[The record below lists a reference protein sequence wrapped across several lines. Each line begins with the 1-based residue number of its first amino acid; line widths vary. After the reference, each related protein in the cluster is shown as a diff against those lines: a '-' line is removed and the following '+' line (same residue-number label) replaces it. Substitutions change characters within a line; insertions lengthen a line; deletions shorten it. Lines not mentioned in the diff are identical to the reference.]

1 MKNKIHF
8 RSLMS
13 LVAHRFG
20 HVEFRIFV
28 IVFFRQVK
36 LKKSKQIFEIRHV
49 QINKLLKYG
58 FLRSYFFKNEPLISC
73 PFLSSKLDF
82 PVMKTLERHIE

>member
-20 HVEFRIFV
+20 RVEFRIFV
-28 IVFFRQVK
+28 IVFFRQAQ
-36 LKKSKQIFEIRHV
+36 LKKSKQIFEIQHV
-49 QINKLLKYG
+49 QIDDLPRTLGKYS
-58 FLRSYFFKNEPLISC
+58 F
-73 PFLSSKLDF
+73 
-82 PVMKTLERHIE
+82 